1 MADHTNDAF
10 GRQYGYGSTYLIM
23 LEMAPLTTFMT
34 VVLYHLMD
42 TKRMPLFLDYLKEH
56 LFGFRISDG
65 YNILE
70 MAGAASHVHMGIM
83 GLFFIMA
90 GVALKAIYL
99 ALLPMVKCSPICM
112 AICTGKTPME
122 RVAVCSWVN
131 KGYLL

>member
-1 MADHTNDAF
+1 MIVIVSSAEKVDAWQPIQMMLLAGSMAA
-10 GRQYGYGSTYLIM
+10 G
-23 LEMAPLTTFMT
+23 AP
-34 VVLYHLMD
+34 LYHLMD

-90 GVALKAIYL
+90 GVAPKAIYL
-99 ALLPMVKCSPICM
+99 TLLPMVKCSPICM
-112 AICTGKTPME
+112 AICTGKTPMG
-122 RVAVCSWVN
+122 RIM
-131 KGYLL
+131 